1 LPAGKN
7 MSYFK
12 NIFTTGAV
20 SKTPKRVLKKIAGEV
35 PPGNLRIAVELGAG
49 KGEITR
55 NIIARIN
62 SDCQYIAF
70 EINPEFAESLK
81 KDFPGIVVITDDAL
95 NFDTHLNQ
103 KADLLICSLPLSFF
117 EKKIRRQLLEKIK
130 ANVADKGKVIIL
142 FHAFWIIPELKEAF
156 PKYKLTMSFHIPPYY
171 IISYTK

>member
-1 LPAGKN
+1 

-20 SKTPKRVLKKIAGEV
+20 TKTPKRVLKKIVNEV
-35 PPGNLRIAVELGAG
+35 PPGNLRVVVELGAG

-55 NIIARIN
+55 NIIAKVNR
-62 SDCQYIAF
+62 DCQYTAF

-81 KDFPGIVVITDDAL
+81 KDFPRIEVITEDAL
-95 NFDTHLNQ
+95 NFNTHLTK

-117 EKKIRRQLLEKIK
+117 EKKVRRQLLENIK
-130 ANVADKGKVIIL
+130 ANVTDKGKVIIL

-156 PKYKLTMSFHIPPYY
+156 PKYKLTISFHIPPYY